1 MDQIEMESYLR
12 DYGED
17 LYCFCRSLSRS
28 REEAEDLYQ
37 ETFLKLYELADKL
50 EIRTNPKGCL
60 MTISVNLYRNY
71 KKKMAVRHR
80 IAATAQPA
88 AKLLS
93 KEPDASYLALNPT
106 HVPQAKANSQS
117 KQESHLSSADRQRME
132 QLNAAILS
140 KIKEKEEM
148 KNYGTYCKKS
158 AQAAAAAAVLV
169 LAFSSVSAAAAY
181 HFLNPSQVATEAD
194 NQKLAAA
201 FQAEGALFINETQTF
216 ADYEVTLLGST
227 AGKNISDS
235 VPENITADEI
245 YAVLALKRTD
255 GTPMP
260 KSGTPE
266 YAKENNYFPSFYIHG
281 LNPARYNLDGMNG
294 SYACFEKN
302 GVQYYIIA
310 MSNIEMFADKG
321 IYVGLCTAGND
332 GDYNPD
338 AYALDKTSGNITRQ
352 KDFSG
357 VNALFVLPVDK
368 SKADPKQAEKFL
380 QRVNTPASVQLS
392 EEEISLIKAREKI
405 SPLVWE
411 YYSALTEQSI
421 DTLCD
426 LIEAQTA
433 MPDKD
438 GVLTYSLRISDDY
451 TDYYT
456 EKLST
461 HVKDKTPGVL
471 NFENSFS
478 LDFKEDG
485 QTIKSVEFHTY
496 LVNPDGS
503 VTKSRYRLNQKALS
517 ELEKNI
523 RLCS

>member
-1 MDQIEMESYLR
+1 ML
-12 DYGED
+12 
-17 LYCFCRSLSRS
+17 FRS
-28 REEAEDLYQ
+28 
-37 ETFLKLYELADKL
+37 
-50 EIRTNPKGCL
+50 
-60 MTISVNLYRNY
+60 
-71 KKKMAVRHR
+71 
-80 IAATAQPA
+80 
-88 AKLLS
+88 
-93 KEPDASYLALNPT
+93 
-106 HVPQAKANSQS
+106 
-117 KQESHLSSADRQRME
+117 
-132 QLNAAILS
+132 
-140 KIKEKEEM
+140 
-148 KNYGTYCKKS
+148 
-158 AQAAAAAAVLV
+158 
-169 LAFSSVSAAAAY
+169 
-181 HFLNPSQVATEAD
+181 
-194 NQKLAAA
+194 
-201 FQAEGALFINETQTF
+201 
-216 ADYEVTLLGST
+216 
-227 AGKNISDS
+227 
-235 VPENITADEI
+235 
-245 YAVLALKRTD
+245 
-255 GTPMP
+255 
-260 KSGTPE
+260 
-266 YAKENNYFPSFYIHG
+266 
-281 LNPARYNLDGMNG
+281 
-294 SYACFEKN
+294 
-302 GVQYYIIA
+302 IIA